1 MGRVNERGLTL
12 VPTRIYFRDGKA
24 KIEIALARGKDQFDK
39 REAIKE
45 RESKRDMQ
53 RALREANR

>member
-1 MGRVNERGLTL
+1 
-12 VPTRIYFRDGKA
+12 
-24 KIEIALARGKDQFDK
+24 LARGKDQFDK
-39 REAIKE
+39 REVIKE